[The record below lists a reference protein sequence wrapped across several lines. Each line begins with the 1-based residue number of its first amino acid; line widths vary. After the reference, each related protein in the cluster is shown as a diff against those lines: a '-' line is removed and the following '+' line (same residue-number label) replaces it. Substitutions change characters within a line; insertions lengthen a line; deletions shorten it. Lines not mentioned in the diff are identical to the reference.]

1 MTVYGSKTTEFGESP
16 PETLAWL
23 MMLEIVREETARRC
37 CGPPPSVDCGGTASR
52 TARICSG
59 LGVDFLAQPM
69 GTVRVTLM
77 PPRRVPARQ
86 V

>member
-37 CGPPPSVDCGGTASR
+37 CGPPPSVDAGELRRA
-52 TARICSG
+52 
-59 LGVDFLAQPM
+59 
-69 GTVRVTLM
+69 
-77 PPRRVPARQ
+77 PPGSV
-86 V
+86 VG